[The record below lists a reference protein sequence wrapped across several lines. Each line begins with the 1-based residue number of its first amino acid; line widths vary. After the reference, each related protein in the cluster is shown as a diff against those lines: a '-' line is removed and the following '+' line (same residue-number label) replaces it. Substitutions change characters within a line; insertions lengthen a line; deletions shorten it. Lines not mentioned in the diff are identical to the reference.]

1 MIWAMMQH
9 LGYNMW
15 HDEAIWRGPGRMKW
29 SNFCTDHLLCT
40 DASWNIRMKRLLE
53 PGSGTN
59 TLVIDVG
66 EGVVYPSHPE
76 IAVKGSW
83 SAERLNDEVK
93 RLKAGG
99 LTVVPK
105 LNFSTCHDFWLGDY
119 ARMISSPTYYKVVK
133 DLIDDTCE
141 IFDNPPYFHIGMDEE
156 GYKWSSGNAYCVYR
170 EGDLWWHDIAFYA
183 KCLEK
188 HNSRPWMFSNPGT
201 RDPKEFYA
209 RLPKSFLHSPWSYAE
224 SFAVPK
230 GPADSDHSRSE
241 VFTVMG
247 DNGFDLVPCG
257 SVWCGSKL
265 KARGM
270 TVNIK
275 NYPNLAMFCKKH
287 IPTNRLA
294 GFFMVPWCTST
305 KESDFKFM
313 AGCDMTDVARAWFE
327 GKDQI

>member
-1 MIWAMMQH
+1 
-9 LGYNMW
+9 
-15 HDEAIWRGPGRMKW
+15 
-29 SNFCTDHLLCT
+29 
-40 DASWNIRMKRLLE
+40 
-53 PGSGTN
+53 
-59 TLVIDVG
+59 
-66 EGVVYPSHPE
+66 
-76 IAVKGSW
+76 
-83 SAERLNDEVK
+83 
-93 RLKAGG
+93 
-99 LTVVPK
+99 VVPK

-183 KCLEK
+183 KCIEK

-209 RLPKSFLHSPWSYAE
+209 KLPKSFLHSPWSYAE
-224 SFAVPK
+224 SFAAPK
-230 GPADSDHSRSE
+230 GQADSDHSRSN
-241 VFTVMG
+241 VFTDMG
-247 DNGFDLVPCG
+247 EKGFDLVPCG

-287 IPTNRLA
+287 IPADRLA

-313 AGCDMTDVARAWFE
+313 AGCDMTDVARALFE

>member
-15 HDEAIWRGPGRMKW
+15 HDEAIWKDKKRWKW
-29 SNFCTDHLLCT
+29 SNFCNDHLLCS
-40 DASWNIRMKRLLE
+40 DRSWNLRMKRLME
-53 PGSGTN
+53 KGSGIN

-83 SAERLNDEVK
+83 SAEKLNTEVK
-93 RLKAGG
+93 RLKAAG

-119 ARMISSPTYYKVVK
+119 ARMISSPTYYRVVK
-133 DLIDDTCE
+133 ELIDDTVE
-141 IFDNPPYFHIGMDEE
+141 IFDHPSYFHIGMDEE

-183 KCLEK
+183 RCIEK
-188 HNSRPWMFSNPGT
+188 HNCRPWMFSNPGT
-201 RDPKEFYA
+201 RDPKEFDA

-224 SFAVPK
+224 KFEDPDAPET
-230 GPADSDHSRSE
+230 SDTSRGKI
-241 VFTVMG
+241 FLNMAAAG
-247 DNGFDLVPCG
+247 LDLVPCG
-257 SVWCGSKL
+257 SVWCSTSL
-265 KARGM
+265 KARGLQ
-270 TVNIK
+270 VNVK
-275 NYPNLAMFCKKH
+275 NYPNLALFCKRH
-287 IPTNRLA
+287 IAADRLK

-305 KESDFKFM
+305 EGGDFKFM
-313 AGCDMTDVARAWFE
+313 AGCDMTDVARALYE
-327 GKDQI
+327 GRNSI

>member
-170 EGDLWWHDIAFYA
+170 EGDLWWHDIGFYA

-188 HNSRPWMFSNPGT
+188 NNSRPWMFSNPGT

-224 SFAVPK
+224 RFTDPKAAV
-230 GPADSDHSRSE
+230 DSDHSRSD
-241 VFTVMG
+241 VFTRMAEK
-247 DNGFDLVPCG
+247 GFDLVPCG
-257 SVWCGSKL
+257 SVWCSSRL
-265 KARGM
+265 KARGLA
-270 TVNIK
+270 VNVK
-275 NYPNLAMFCKKH
+275 NHPNLAMFCRKH
-287 IPTNRLA
+287 IPPERIS

-305 KESDFKFM
+305 KDGDFKFM
-313 AGCDMTDVARAWFE
+313 AGCDMNDVARAMFE